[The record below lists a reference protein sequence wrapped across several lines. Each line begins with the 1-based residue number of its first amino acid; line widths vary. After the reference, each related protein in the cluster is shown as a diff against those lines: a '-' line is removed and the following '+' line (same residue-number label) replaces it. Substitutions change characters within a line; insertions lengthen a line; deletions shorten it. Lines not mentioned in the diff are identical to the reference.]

1 MPMSLFQP
9 FDLPDREPETVET
22 ARRLLS
28 ASIVNPVLD
37 ILGDRWVLT
46 ILREL
51 HLGPGRFDRLT
62 AALSIPR
69 GTLASRLDDLVHQGV
84 LERIVYRTAPARYEY
99 RLTAM
104 GRDTAPIVHAI
115 GIWDRRW
122 AQLPGAGSAAGLGP
136 GAGSDGIHDACGKAF
151 RPFLGCSGCRTAIRA
166 RDVAYA
172 PGPGA
177 DIVRHSPRR
186 RVRRRTSSEDG
197 ALPATAAEILGDRWA
212 ALVLAAGWFGIRRF
226 SDIEKAIGIA
236 PNILAG
242 RLARLA
248 DNGILARHLYQR
260 RPARTKYI
268 LTEKGFDLY
277 PLTVALLHWG
287 DKWIAGKGREPLI
300 LTHNLCGA
308 RLTPALICGSCGR

>member
-9 FDLPDREPETVET
+9 FDLPDQEPETVET

-37 ILGDRWVLT
+37 ILGDRWVLK

-51 HLGPGRFDRLT
+51 HFGPGRFDRLT
-62 AALSIPR
+62 ASLAISR
-69 GTLASRLDDLVHQGV
+69 GTLAARLDDLVHQCLV
-84 LERIVYRTAPARYEY
+84 ERVPYRTAPERFEY
-99 RLTAM
+99 RLTEK

-115 GIWDRRW
+115 RRWDRTW
-122 AQLPGAGSAAGLGP
+122 APPPVAGSASGP
-136 GAGSDGIHDACGKAF
+136 GAECDRIHDACGKAF
-151 RPFLGCSGCRTAIRA
+151 RPFLGCSRCKTAIRA

-177 DIVRHSPRR
+177 DSVRQSPLRR
-186 RVRRRTSSEDG
+186 LRRRTSPGDG
-197 ALPATAAEILGDRWA
+197 ALPVTAAEILGDRWA
-212 ALVLAAGWFGIRRF
+212 ALVLAAGWFGLRRF
-226 SDIEKAIGIA
+226 SDIEQAIGIA

-248 DNGILARHLYQR
+248 DCGILARHLYQR
-260 RPARTKYI
+260 RPARAKYI

-287 DKWIAGKGREPLI
+287 DNWIAGDGRAPLI
-300 LTHNLCGA
+300 LTHKLCGA
-308 RLTPALICGSCGR
+308 RLTPVPICGSCGR

>member
-1 MPMSLFQP
+1 MSLFQP

-37 ILGDRWVLT
+37 ILGDRWVLR
-46 ILREL
+46 ILQEL
-51 HLGPGRFDRLT
+51 HAGPGRFDRLT
-62 AALSIPR
+62 ASLAIPR
-69 GTLASRLDDLVHQGV
+69 GTLAARLDDLVQQGLV
-84 LERIVYRTAPARYEY
+84 ARIPYRAAPARFEY
-99 RLTAM
+99 RLTEK
-104 GRDTAPIVHAI
+104 GGDTALIVHAI
-115 GIWDRRW
+115 YAWDETW
-122 AQLPGAGSAAGLGP
+122 ATPPAAGSASGP
-136 GAGSDGIHDACGKAF
+136 AAERGGIHDACGRAF
-151 RPFLGCSGCRTAIRA
+151 RPFLGCSACRTAIRA

-177 DIVRHSPRR
+177 GFVWQSPLRR
-186 RVRRRTSSEDG
+186 LRRRTSLENG
-197 ALPATAAEILGDRWA
+197 AMPVAADEILGDRWA

-248 DNGILARHLYQR
+248 DCGILARHLYQG
-260 RPARTKYI
+260 RPARAKYI

-277 PLTVALLHWG
+277 PLTVALLQWG
-287 DKWIAGKGREPLI
+287 DRWLAEDGQEPLI
-300 LTHNLCGA
+300 LTHKLCGA
-308 RLTPALICGSCGR
+308 RLVPTPICGSCGR